1 MKARYLTSLLAVE
14 VASSLLGAEFV
25 DVPSPNI
32 NITAV
37 LGQQLSS
44 NAAIVLPGQ
53 PYWANASA
61 RWQGYAIPTYQ
72 AVVEVSTEKDI
83 QQTVSSIVAEQD

>member
-1 MKARYLTSLLAVE
+1 MNARYFISFLAVG
-14 VASSLLGAEFV
+14 VVSSLWDAEFV
-25 DVPSPNI
+25 NIPTSNI

-37 LGQQLSS
+37 LGPQLSS
-44 NAAIVLPGQ
+44 TAEIVLPGQ
-53 PYWANASA
+53 AYWANASA

-83 QQTVSSIVAEQD
+83 QQTVSSTAN